1 MDGAKGDRGERGRTG
16 KDSHSARTLFILLAV
31 VMFVFFGASE
41 FQRHTDLVNGCER
54 ANVSRQVQSD
64 FIGYTSDAREQSAN
78 NGSDPAQIKID
89 AQAVRNY
96 QMLQDDLIESS
107 SEFAVKEGS
116 VAIDCD
122 KAVPWPFPF
131 KYPPFSIFFD

>member
-16 KDSHSARTLFILLAV
+16 KDSHNARTLFILLAV

-122 KAVPWPFPF
+122 KAVPWHFPF
-131 KYPPFSIFFD
+131 KYTPFSIFFD